1 MAWKKLRHHISAMN
15 LELSETETDALRQL
29 LRTTIDG
36 DRFPLSPR
44 LRPYKAILAKI
55 DPPKPR
61 EPLPPLKPRG
71 EPSMLLRKKR
81 RR

>member
-1 MAWKKLRHHISAMN
+1 MN
-15 LELSETETDALRQL
+15 LELSDAETDALRQL
-29 LRTTIDG
+29 LRQSIDA

-61 EPLPPLKPRG
+61 EPLPPVKPPG
-71 EPSMLLRKKR
+71 EPSMFLTRKKR